1 MRKCFSLLFLF
12 FISNVLSQENEYFI
26 DAKFNADN
34 RTIEIYQTIDFT
46 NTTSNNLN
54 YIILNDWAHSYSNPS
69 TPLGKRLS
77 EDFTLNFQRST
88 KNQRGLTTI
97 YSMQSKST
105 ILSYNRLEDN
115 VDLIKVNLA
124 NVLKPNEK
132 ITITIDYKIKIPI
145 SDFTGYGIDKN
156 GNINL
161 SEWFI
166 TLAKIIDDNWLIESN
181 LDLNDISLDPSF
193 YKFKITFPSKFE
205 LISDFEIDTINN
217 SDTYNILTSKKE
229 KRIYNPIII
238 SKNRYFEIFKI
249 NNNTVITDIDNISNK
264 KTDSL
269 IFKVISYVDKKTG
282 NKILSRPSA
291 KDSVNFKFILNKT
304 INYVESKLGS
314 YPINNIVLSKFDQNK
329 DPIYGLNNIPEFL
342 NPFERSFIQEFSV
355 LKRIISVYLNNLY
368 PIHKRKNYWQIKVIE
383 VFLLIDY
390 IENYY
395 PELNLIGKF
404 SKLSIIKNREY
415 SKFKFNDQYR
425 LFDNIISSRNISQSI
440 DYPLDSLTMINHKV
454 INPYKYGLALKM
466 LDDYLGNKNVMKSIY
481 EFSIN
486 NKLISSNRT
495 FIDLLYDN
503 NKGKISWFKDYL
515 NYNNSIDFSIKKVGS
530 KENNHKFLIK
540 NNSLISLP
548 LKITLKDQNNKT
560 ENKWLNKFKNDTILN
575 VNSNSKIIINSEKY
589 FSEFNFSNNYSSTSK
604 MKKKT
609 KFVLFRDFDNNLNN
623 QVYYI
628 PIFDY
633 NLYDGLMPGVSF
645 SNSTPIKRPFTYKIE
660 PSYSTKQKE
669 FLGNMN
675 LKYTDY
681 NTNKNNSL
689 YSINYFLGASTFHY
703 KDDLS
708 YNTFFPSVVLAFR
721 DKDLRSNYRQILS
734 MRYISVFREENSNSV
749 EYPNYNILNF
759 KYITANS
766 SVEKAFN
773 FKTDIQINKDFIK
786 SSVTFNFR
794 NYYKTNRQYNVRFFA
809 GKFLKNNTKDDYFS
823 FSSFRA
829 RDYLFSTNLLGRSE
843 NSGFYSQQ
851 YIGSEGGFKSKIN
864 YEYAND
870 FIISLNSG
878 ITVWQ
883 WIEGYSG
890 IAAIKNLNEDL
901 IFQYESGIRL
911 NLFTDYFEL
920 YFPVY
925 SSLGNE
931 LNQTNY
937 LTKIRFKIS
946 LDPDTLSSLFTRRW
960 F

>member
-97 YSMQSKST
+97 SSVQSKST

-132 ITITIDYKIKIPI
+132 IKITIDYKIKIPI

-355 LKRIISVYLNNLY
+355 LKRIISIYLNNLY
-368 PIHKRKNYWQIKVIE
+368 PIHKRKNYWQIKGIE

-415 SKFKFNDQYR
+415 SKFKFNDQYS

-454 INPYKYGLALKM
+454 INPYKSGLALKM

>member
-97 YSMQSKST
+97 SSVQSKST

-368 PIHKRKNYWQIKVIE
+368 PIHKRKNYWQIKGIE

-454 INPYKYGLALKM
+454 INPYKSGLALKM

-540 NNSLISLP
+540 NNSPISLP

-851 YIGSEGGFKSKIN
+851 YIGYEGGFKSKIN

>member
-132 ITITIDYKIKIPI
+132 IKITIDYKIKIPI

-368 PIHKRKNYWQIKVIE
+368 PIHKRKNYWQIKGIE

-454 INPYKYGLALKM
+454 INPYKSGLALKM

-481 EFSIN
+481 AFSIN

-575 VNSNSKIIINSEKY
+575 VNSNSKIIINPEKY

-628 PIFDY
+628 PVFDY

>member
-355 LKRIISVYLNNLY
+355 LKRIISIYLNNLY
-368 PIHKRKNYWQIKVIE
+368 PIHKRKNYWQIKGIE

-415 SKFKFNDQYR
+415 SKFKFNDQYS

-454 INPYKYGLALKM
+454 INPYKSGLALKM

-486 NKLISSNRT
+486 NKLISSKRT

-575 VNSNSKIIINSEKY
+575 VSSNSKIIINPEKY

>member
-368 PIHKRKNYWQIKVIE
+368 PIHKRKNYWQIKGIE

-415 SKFKFNDQYR
+415 SKFKFNDQYS

-454 INPYKYGLALKM
+454 INPYKSGLALKM

-575 VNSNSKIIINSEKY
+575 VSSNSKIIINPEKY

>member
-368 PIHKRKNYWQIKVIE
+368 PIHKRKNYWQIKGIE

-454 INPYKYGLALKM
+454 INPYKSGLALKM

-920 YFPVY
+920 YFPIY

>member
-97 YSMQSKST
+97 FSMQSKST

-368 PIHKRKNYWQIKVIE
+368 PIHKRKNYWQIKGIE

-454 INPYKYGLALKM
+454 INPYKSGLALKM

-486 NKLISSNRT
+486 NKLISSKRT

-575 VNSNSKIIINSEKY
+575 VSSNSKIIINPEKY

>member
-77 EDFTLNFQRST
+77 EDFILNFQRST

-97 YSMQSKST
+97 FSMQSKST

-368 PIHKRKNYWQIKVIE
+368 PIHKRKNYWQIKGIE

-454 INPYKYGLALKM
+454 INPYKSGLALKM

>member
-181 LDLNDISLDPSF
+181 LDLNDISLDPSL

-355 LKRIISVYLNNLY
+355 LKRIISIYLNNLY
-368 PIHKRKNYWQIKVIE
+368 PIHKRKNYWQIKGIE

-454 INPYKYGLALKM
+454 INPYKSGLALKM

-540 NNSLISLP
+540 NNSPISLP

>member
-355 LKRIISVYLNNLY
+355 LKRIISIYLNNLY
-368 PIHKRKNYWQIKVIE
+368 PIHKRKNYWQIKGIE

-454 INPYKYGLALKM
+454 INPYKSGLALKM

-575 VNSNSKIIINSEKY
+575 VNSNSKIIINPEKY

-708 YNTFFPSVVLAFR
+708 YNTFFP
-721 DKDLRSNYRQILS
+721 
-734 MRYISVFREENSNSV
+734 
-749 EYPNYNILNF
+749 
-759 KYITANS
+759 
-766 SVEKAFN
+766 
-773 FKTDIQINKDFIK
+773 
-786 SSVTFNFR
+786 
-794 NYYKTNRQYNVRFFA
+794 
-809 GKFLKNNTKDDYFS
+809 
-823 FSSFRA
+823 
-829 RDYLFSTNLLGRSE
+829 LL
-843 NSGFYSQQ
+843 Y
-851 YIGSEGGFKSKIN
+851 
-864 YEYAND
+864 
-870 FIISLNSG
+870 
-878 ITVWQ
+878 
-883 WIEGYSG
+883 
-890 IAAIKNLNEDL
+890 
-901 IFQYESGIRL
+901 
-911 NLFTDYFEL
+911 
-920 YFPVY
+920 
-925 SSLGNE
+925 
-931 LNQTNY
+931 
-937 LTKIRFKIS
+937 
-946 LDPDTLSSLFTRRW
+946 
-960 F
+960 

>member
-1 MRKCFSLLFLF
+1 MRKCFSLLFFF

-97 YSMQSKST
+97 FSMQSKST
-105 ILSYNRLEDN
+105 ILRYNRLEDN

-217 SDTYNILTSKKE
+217 SDIYNILTSKKE

-355 LKRIISVYLNNLY
+355 LKRIISIYLNNLY
-368 PIHKRKNYWQIKVIE
+368 PIHKRKNYWQIKGIE

-415 SKFKFNDQYR
+415 SKFKFNDQYS

-454 INPYKYGLALKM
+454 INPYKSGLALKM

-575 VNSNSKIIINSEKY
+575 VSSNSKIIINPEKY

>member
-1 MRKCFSLLFLF
+1 
-12 FISNVLSQENEYFI
+12 
-26 DAKFNADN
+26 
-34 RTIEIYQTIDFT
+34 
-46 NTTSNNLN
+46 
-54 YIILNDWAHSYSNPS
+54 
-69 TPLGKRLS
+69 
-77 EDFTLNFQRST
+77 
-88 KNQRGLTTI
+88 
-97 YSMQSKST
+97 
-105 ILSYNRLEDN
+105 LEDN

-132 ITITIDYKIKIPI
+132 IKITIDYKIKIPI

-217 SDTYNILTSKKE
+217 TDTYNILTSKKE

-249 NNNTVITDIDNISNK
+249 NNNNVITDIDNISNK

-355 LKRIISVYLNNLY
+355 LKRIISIYLNNLY
-368 PIHKRKNYWQIKVIE
+368 PIHKRKNYWQIKGIE

-404 SKLSIIKNREY
+404 SKLSVIKNREY

-454 INPYKYGLALKM
+454 INPYKSGLALKM

-515 NYNNSIDFSIKKVGS
+515 NYNSSIDFSIKKVGS

-575 VNSNSKIIINSEKY
+575 VNSNSKIIINPEKY

-708 YNTFFPSVVLAFR
+708 YNTFFPSIVLAFR

-878 ITVWQ
+878 ITLWQ

-890 IAAIKNLNEDL
+890 IAAIKNINEDL

-920 YFPVY
+920 YFPVN

>member
-355 LKRIISVYLNNLY
+355 LKRIISIYLNNLY
-368 PIHKRKNYWQIKVIE
+368 PIHKRKNYWQIKGIE

-454 INPYKYGLALKM
+454 INPYKSGLALKM

-575 VNSNSKIIINSEKY
+575 VNSNSKIIINPEKY

-604 MKKKT
+604 MRKKT

>member
-217 SDTYNILTSKKE
+217 SDIYNILTSKKE

-355 LKRIISVYLNNLY
+355 LKRIISIYLNNLY
-368 PIHKRKNYWQIKVIE
+368 PIHKRKNYWQIKGIE

-415 SKFKFNDQYR
+415 SKFKFNDQYS

-454 INPYKYGLALKM
+454 INPYKSGLALKM

-575 VNSNSKIIINSEKY
+575 VSSNSKIIINPEKY

>member
-97 YSMQSKST
+97 FSMQSKST
-105 ILSYNRLEDN
+105 ILRYNRLEDN

-355 LKRIISVYLNNLY
+355 LKRIISIYLNNLY
-368 PIHKRKNYWQIKVIE
+368 PIHKRKNYWQIKGIE

-415 SKFKFNDQYR
+415 SKFKFNDQYS

-454 INPYKYGLALKM
+454 INPYKSGLALKM

-575 VNSNSKIIINSEKY
+575 VSSNSKIIINPEKY

>member
-1 MRKCFSLLFLF
+1 MRKCFSLLFFF

-355 LKRIISVYLNNLY
+355 LKRIISIYLNNLY
-368 PIHKRKNYWQIKVIE
+368 PIHKRKNYWQIKGIE

-415 SKFKFNDQYR
+415 SKFKFNDQYS

-454 INPYKYGLALKM
+454 INPYKSGLALKM

-575 VNSNSKIIINSEKY
+575 VNSNSKIIINPEKY

>member
-368 PIHKRKNYWQIKVIE
+368 PIHKRKNYWQIKGIE

-454 INPYKYGLALKM
+454 INPYKSGLALKM

-878 ITVWQ
+878 ITLWQ

-890 IAAIKNLNEDL
+890 IAAIKNINEDL

>member
-1 MRKCFSLLFLF
+1 MRKCFSLLFFF

-97 YSMQSKST
+97 FSMQSKST

-217 SDTYNILTSKKE
+217 SDIYNILTSKKE

-368 PIHKRKNYWQIKVIE
+368 PIHKRKNYWQIKGIE

-454 INPYKYGLALKM
+454 INPYKSGLALKM

-486 NKLISSNRT
+486 NKLISSKRT

-575 VNSNSKIIINSEKY
+575 VSSNSKIIINPEKY

>member
-97 YSMQSKST
+97 FSMQSKST

-217 SDTYNILTSKKE
+217 SDIYNILTSKKE

-355 LKRIISVYLNNLY
+355 LKRIISIYLNNLY
-368 PIHKRKNYWQIKVIE
+368 PIHKRKNYWQIKGIE

-415 SKFKFNDQYR
+415 SKFKFNDQYS

-454 INPYKYGLALKM
+454 INPYKSGLALKM

-575 VNSNSKIIINSEKY
+575 VSSNSKIIINPEKY

>member
-249 NNNTVITDIDNISNK
+249 NNNTVITDLDNISNK

-355 LKRIISVYLNNLY
+355 LKRIISIYLNNLY
-368 PIHKRKNYWQIKVIE
+368 PIHKRKNYWQIKGIE

-454 INPYKYGLALKM
+454 INPYKSGLALKM

>member
-342 NPFERSFIQEFSV
+342 NPFERSFVLEFSV
-355 LKRIISVYLNNLY
+355 LKRIISSYLNNLY
-368 PIHKRKNYWQIKVIE
+368 PIHKRKNYWQIKGIE

-454 INPYKYGLALKM
+454 INPYKSGLALKM

-540 NNSLISLP
+540 NNSPISLP

-575 VNSNSKIIINSEKY
+575 VNSNSKIIINPEKY

>member
-46 NTTSNNLN
+46 NTTSNNLT

-97 YSMQSKST
+97 SSVQSKST

-304 INYVESKLGS
+304 INYVERKLGS

-368 PIHKRKNYWQIKVIE
+368 PIHKRKNYWQIKGIE

-454 INPYKYGLALKM
+454 INPYKSGLALKM

-575 VNSNSKIIINSEKY
+575 VNSNSKIIINPEKY

-920 YFPVY
+920 FFPVY

>member
-1 MRKCFSLLFLF
+1 M
-12 FISNVLSQENEYFI
+12 
-26 DAKFNADN
+26 
-34 RTIEIYQTIDFT
+34 
-46 NTTSNNLN
+46 
-54 YIILNDWAHSYSNPS
+54 
-69 TPLGKRLS
+69 
-77 EDFTLNFQRST
+77 
-88 KNQRGLTTI
+88 
-97 YSMQSKST
+97 
-105 ILSYNRLEDN
+105 
-115 VDLIKVNLA
+115 
-124 NVLKPNEK
+124 
-132 ITITIDYKIKIPI
+132 
-145 SDFTGYGIDKN
+145 
-156 GNINL
+156 
-161 SEWFI
+161 
-166 TLAKIIDDNWLIESN
+166 
-181 LDLNDISLDPSF
+181 
-193 YKFKITFPSKFE
+193 
-205 LISDFEIDTINN
+205 
-217 SDTYNILTSKKE
+217 
-229 KRIYNPIII
+229 
-238 SKNRYFEIFKI
+238 
-249 NNNTVITDIDNISNK
+249 
-264 KTDSL
+264 
-269 IFKVISYVDKKTG
+269 
-282 NKILSRPSA
+282 
-291 KDSVNFKFILNKT
+291 
-304 INYVESKLGS
+304 
-314 YPINNIVLSKFDQNK
+314 
-329 DPIYGLNNIPEFL
+329 
-342 NPFERSFIQEFSV
+342 
-355 LKRIISVYLNNLY
+355 
-368 PIHKRKNYWQIKVIE
+368 
-383 VFLLIDY
+383 
-390 IENYY
+390 
-395 PELNLIGKF
+395 
-404 SKLSIIKNREY
+404 
-415 SKFKFNDQYR
+415 
-425 LFDNIISSRNISQSI
+425 
-440 DYPLDSLTMINHKV
+440 
-454 INPYKYGLALKM
+454 
-466 LDDYLGNKNVMKSIY
+466 
-481 EFSIN
+481 
-486 NKLISSNRT
+486 
-495 FIDLLYDN
+495 
-503 NKGKISWFKDYL
+503 
-515 NYNNSIDFSIKKVGS
+515 
-530 KENNHKFLIK
+530 IK

-575 VNSNSKIIINSEKY
+575 VNSNSKIIINPEKY

>member
-249 NNNTVITDIDNISNK
+249 NNNNVITDIDNISNK

-368 PIHKRKNYWQIKVIE
+368 PIHKRKNYWQIKGIE

-454 INPYKYGLALKM
+454 INPYKSGLALKM

-766 SVEKAFN
+766 SVVKAFN

>member
-355 LKRIISVYLNNLY
+355 LKRIISIYLNNLY
-368 PIHKRKNYWQIKVIE
+368 PIHKRKNYWQIKGIE

-454 INPYKYGLALKM
+454 INPYKSGLALKM

-575 VNSNSKIIINSEKY
+575 VNSNSKIIINPEKY

-931 LNQTNY
+931 LNQYNY
-937 LTKIRFKIS
+937 LSKIRFKIS
-946 LDPDTLSSLFTRRW
+946 LDPDTLSGLFTRRW

>member
-217 SDTYNILTSKKE
+217 SDIYNILTSKKE

-368 PIHKRKNYWQIKVIE
+368 PIHKRKNYWQIKGIE

-454 INPYKYGLALKM
+454 INPYKSGLALKM

-931 LNQTNY
+931 LNQYNY
-937 LTKIRFKIS
+937 LSKIRFKIS
-946 LDPDTLSSLFTRRW
+946 LDPDTLSGLFTRRW

>member
-217 SDTYNILTSKKE
+217 SDIYNILTSKKE

-355 LKRIISVYLNNLY
+355 LKRIISIYLNNLY
-368 PIHKRKNYWQIKVIE
+368 PIHKRKNYWQIKGIE

-454 INPYKYGLALKM
+454 INPYKSGLALKM

-575 VNSNSKIIINSEKY
+575 VNSNSKIIINPEKY

>member
-355 LKRIISVYLNNLY
+355 LKRIISIYLNNLY
-368 PIHKRKNYWQIKVIE
+368 PIHKRKNYWQIKGIE

-454 INPYKYGLALKM
+454 INPYKSGLALKM

-486 NKLISSNRT
+486 NKLISSKRT

>member
-97 YSMQSKST
+97 SSVQSKST

-249 NNNTVITDIDNISNK
+249 NNNNVITDIDNISNK

-304 INYVESKLGS
+304 INYVERKLGS

-368 PIHKRKNYWQIKVIE
+368 PIHKRKNYWQIKGIE

-404 SKLSIIKNREY
+404 SKLSVIKNREY

-454 INPYKYGLALKM
+454 INPYKSGLALKM

-540 NNSLISLP
+540 NNSPISLP

-937 LTKIRFKIS
+937 LSKIRFKIS

>member
-368 PIHKRKNYWQIKVIE
+368 PIHKRKNYWQIKGIE

-454 INPYKYGLALKM
+454 INPYKSGLALKM

-604 MKKKT
+604 MRKKT

>member
-217 SDTYNILTSKKE
+217 TDTYNILTSKKE

-249 NNNTVITDIDNISNK
+249 NNNNVITDIDNISNK

-355 LKRIISVYLNNLY
+355 LKRIISTYLNNLY
-368 PIHKRKNYWQIKVIE
+368 PIHKRKNYWQIKGIE

-404 SKLSIIKNREY
+404 SKLSVIKNREY

-454 INPYKYGLALKM
+454 INPYKSGLALKM

-515 NYNNSIDFSIKKVGS
+515 NYNSSIDFSIKKVGS
-530 KENNHKFLIK
+530 KENNHKFLIT

-575 VNSNSKIIINSEKY
+575 VNSNSKIIINPEKY

-609 KFVLFRDFDNNLNN
+609 KFVLFRDFDNILNN

-708 YNTFFPSVVLAFR
+708 YNTFFPSIVLAFR

-890 IAAIKNLNEDL
+890 IAAIKNLNENL

>member
-12 FISNVLSQENEYFI
+12 LISNVFSQGNEYFI
-26 DAKFNADN
+26 DANFDVDN
-34 RTIEIYQTIDFT
+34 RIIEIYQTIDFT
-46 NTTSNNLN
+46 NTSSNNLN
-54 YIILNDWAHSYSNPS
+54 YIILNDWAHSYYNPT

-88 KNQRGLTTI
+88 KNQRGFTSI
-97 YSMQSKST
+97 INIMS
-105 ILSYNRLEDN
+105 DN
-115 VDLIKVNLA
+115 VILDYKRLKENIDLVKVKLPDI
-124 NVLKPNEK
+124 LKPDEK
-132 ITITIDYKIKIPI
+132 ITITIEYKIKIPI

-156 GNINL
+156 NNINL

-193 YKFKITFPSKFE
+193 YKFKITYPSKFE
-205 LISDFEIDTINN
+205 LISDFEIDSIKN
-217 SDTYNILTSKKE
+217 SDTHSTLISSKE

-238 SKNRYFEIFKI
+238 SKNKYFENFELK
-249 NNNTVITDIDNISNK
+249 NNTVITDINNISNK

-269 IFKVISYVDKKTG
+269 IYKVVSYVDNKTG
-282 NKILSRPSA
+282 NKLLSKSNPN
-291 KDSVNFKFILNKT
+291 DSVNFNFILNKT
-304 INYVESKLGS
+304 FNYVESKLGS
-314 YPINNIVLSKFDQNK
+314 YPFDKLVLSKFNEDKNPVYGFNK
-329 DPIYGLNNIPEFL
+329 IPELL
-342 NPFERSFIQEFSV
+342 NPFKKSFIQEFSV
-355 LKRIISVYLNNLY
+355 LKLVISSYLNNLY
-368 PIHKRKNYWQIKVIE
+368 PVHKRKNYWQIKGIE
-383 VFLLIDY
+383 IFLLIDY
-390 IENYY
+390 IEKYY
-395 PELNLIGKF
+395 PKYNLIGKF

-415 SKFKFNDQYR
+415 SKFKFNDQYK
-425 LFDNIISSRNISQSI
+425 LFDNIISSRKISQPI
-440 DYPLDSLTMINHKV
+440 DSPIDSLTMINHKV
-454 INPYKYGLALKM
+454 INPYKSGLALKM
-466 LDDYLGNKNVMKSIY
+466 VDDFMGNQKVLKSIY

-486 NKLISSNRT
+486 NKLVSSNRT
-495 FIDLLYDN
+495 FIDLLYKN
-503 NKGKISWFKDYL
+503 NDGKITWFQNYL
-515 NYNNSIDFSIKKVGS
+515 KYNNSIDFSIKKVES
-530 KENNHKFLIK
+530 NENNHKFLIK

-548 LKITLKDQNNKT
+548 LKIILKDQNNKIET
-560 ENKWLNKFKNDTILN
+560 KWLNQFKNDTIIN
-575 VNSNSKIIINSEKY
+575 VNSKSKIIINPDKH
-589 FSEFNFSNNYSSTSK
+589 FSEFNFSNNYSSTLK

-609 KFVLFRDFDNNLNN
+609 KFVLFRDFDDNVNN
-623 QVYYI
+623 QVFYI

-660 PSYSTKQKE
+660 PNYSTKQKE
-669 FLGNMN
+669 ILGNIN

-681 NTNKNNSL
+681 NTNINNRL

-708 YNTFFPSVVLAFR
+708 YNTFFPSIVLAFR
-721 DKDLRSNYRQILS
+721 DKDLRSNSRQILS
-734 MRYISVFREENSNSV
+734 MRYISVFREENSNSN
-749 EYPNYNILNF
+749 ENPNYNILNF

-773 FKTDIQINKDFIK
+773 FKSDFQINKDFIK
-786 SSVTFNFR
+786 SSLTFNYR
-794 NYYKTNRQYNVRFFA
+794 NYYKTNRQYNVRIFA
-809 GKFLKNNTKDDYFS
+809 GKFFKNNTTDDYFS

-829 RDYLFSTNLLGRSE
+829 RDYLFGSNLLGRSE

-870 FIISLNSG
+870 YIISLNSG

-883 WIEGYSG
+883 WIEGYTG
-890 IAAIKNLNEDL
+890 IAAIKNINEDL

-937 LTKIRFKIS
+937 LSKIRFKIS

>member
-97 YSMQSKST
+97 SSVQSKST

-132 ITITIDYKIKIPI
+132 IKITIDYKIKIPI

-217 SDTYNILTSKKE
+217 TDTYNILTSKKE

-249 NNNTVITDIDNISNK
+249 NNNNVITDIDNISNK

-355 LKRIISVYLNNLY
+355 LKRIISIYLNNLY
-368 PIHKRKNYWQIKVIE
+368 PIHKRKNYWQIKGIE

-404 SKLSIIKNREY
+404 SKLSVIKNREY

-454 INPYKYGLALKM
+454 INPYKSGLALKM

-515 NYNNSIDFSIKKVGS
+515 NYNSSIDFSIKKVGS

-575 VNSNSKIIINSEKY
+575 VNSNSKIIINPEKY
-589 FSEFNFSNNYSSTSK
+589 FSEFNFSNNYSSTLK

-609 KFVLFRDFDNNLNN
+609 KFVLFRDFDNNLYN

-645 SNSTPIKRPFTYKIE
+645 SNSTPIKRPFTFKIE

-708 YNTFFPSVVLAFR
+708 YNTFFPSIVLAFR

-878 ITVWQ
+878 ITLWQ

-890 IAAIKNLNEDL
+890 IAAIKNINEDL

-920 YFPVY
+920 FFPVY

>member
-97 YSMQSKST
+97 FSMQSKST
-105 ILSYNRLEDN
+105 ILRYNRLEDN

-217 SDTYNILTSKKE
+217 SDIYNILTSKKE

-355 LKRIISVYLNNLY
+355 LKRIISIYLNNLY
-368 PIHKRKNYWQIKVIE
+368 PIHKRKNYWQIKGIE

-454 INPYKYGLALKM
+454 INPYKSGLALKM

-486 NKLISSNRT
+486 NKLISSKRT

-575 VNSNSKIIINSEKY
+575 VSSNSKIIINPEKY

>member
-217 SDTYNILTSKKE
+217 SDIYNILTSKKE

-355 LKRIISVYLNNLY
+355 LKRIISIYLNNLY
-368 PIHKRKNYWQIKVIE
+368 PIHKRKNYWQIKGIE

-454 INPYKYGLALKM
+454 INPYKSGLALKM

-575 VNSNSKIIINSEKY
+575 VSSNSKIIINPEKY

>member
-105 ILSYNRLEDN
+105 ILRYNRLEDN

-355 LKRIISVYLNNLY
+355 LKRIISIYLNNLY
-368 PIHKRKNYWQIKVIE
+368 PIHKRKNYWQIKGIE

-454 INPYKYGLALKM
+454 INPYKSGLALKM

>member
-97 YSMQSKST
+97 FSMQSKST

-355 LKRIISVYLNNLY
+355 LKRIISIYLNNLY
-368 PIHKRKNYWQIKVIE
+368 PIHKRKNYWQIKGIE

-415 SKFKFNDQYR
+415 SKFKFNDQYS

-454 INPYKYGLALKM
+454 INPYKSGLALKM

-486 NKLISSNRT
+486 NKLISSKRT

>member
-97 YSMQSKST
+97 FSMQSKST
-105 ILSYNRLEDN
+105 ILRYNRLEDN

-304 INYVESKLGS
+304 INYVERKLGS

-368 PIHKRKNYWQIKVIE
+368 PIHKRKNYWQIKGIE

-454 INPYKYGLALKM
+454 INPYKSGLALKM

>member
-97 YSMQSKST
+97 FSMQSKST

-355 LKRIISVYLNNLY
+355 LKRIISIYLNNLY
-368 PIHKRKNYWQIKVIE
+368 PIHKRKNYWQIKGIE

-454 INPYKYGLALKM
+454 INPYKSGLALKM

-575 VNSNSKIIINSEKY
+575 VNSNSKIIINPEKY